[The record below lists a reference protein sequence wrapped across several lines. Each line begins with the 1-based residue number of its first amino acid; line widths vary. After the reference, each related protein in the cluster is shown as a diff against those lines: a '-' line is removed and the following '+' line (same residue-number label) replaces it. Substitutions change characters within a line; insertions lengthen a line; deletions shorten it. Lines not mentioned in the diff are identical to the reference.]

1 MNILY
6 IDNRRYTYNASIHVD
21 FFSSLQSKVG
31 VVGLGDYLGDKLAK
45 SYSSEANIPSILSR
59 HKIDAIVSYN
69 SGSNDRAKMSWVADR
84 ISKIDIPKFHITTDY
99 CRRGF
104 SKGQADWFNE
114 VGYCHAFFRH
124 KVSLKH
130 PLNIS
135 KSWLP
140 FSFDRGKYDKLSI
153 KKVNYKLNKVA
164 FAGAAHFSSKSL
176 YSKRIAA
183 IDYLGGQKLIVQ
195 PPMKTDSKGRMVRSR
210 VVGEKYIKFYTE
222 NLFGLTCG
230 GTCNFFVAKYI
241 QIPAMHCMLI
251 CASTVGLEDYPVDTY
266 IEYEVGNLD
275 KLKRDIKYHIKNKS
289 ETREKIM
296 ILNSHVNK
304 KHTHCQRGKEF
315 VSLIKKYL

>member
-6 IDNRRYTYNASIHVD
+6 IDNKRHTYNASIHVD

-45 SYSSEANIPSILSR
+45 SYSSEANIPSILRR

-69 SGSNDRAKMSWVADR
+69 SGSNDRAKLSWVADR

-99 CRRGF
+99 CRNGF
-104 SKGQADWFNE
+104 SKRQADWFSE
-114 VGYCHAFFRH
+114 VGYCHVFFRH

-140 FSFDRGKYDKLSI
+140 FSFDRKKYDKFSI
-153 KKVNYKLNKVA
+153 KKVNQKINKVA
-164 FAGAAHFSSKSL
+164 FAGAGIRSSRSL

-183 IDYLGGQKLIVQ
+183 IDYLEKQKLIVQ
-195 PPMKTDSKGRMVRSR
+195 PPMKRGSTVARRR
-210 VVGEKYIKFYTE
+210 VVGEKYVKFYTE

-251 CASTVGLEDYPVDTY
+251 CANTVGLEDYPVDTY

-275 KLKRDIKYHIKNKS
+275 KLKRDIEYHIKNKS
-289 ETREKIM
+289 ETRDKIM
-296 ILNSHVNK
+296 RLNSHVNK
-304 KHTHCQRGKEF
+304 KHTNHQRGKEF
-315 VSLIKKYL
+315 VNLIKKYL

>member
-104 SKGQADWFNE
+104 SQSHADWFSE
-114 VGYCHAFFRH
+114 VGYCHVFFRT
-124 KVSLKH
+124 KISLSH
-130 PLNIS
+130 PLNIPG
-135 KSWLP
+135 SWLP
-140 FSFDRGKYDKLSI
+140 FSFDRKKYDKFSI
-153 KKVNYKLNKVA
+153 KEVNHKINKVA

-183 IDYLGGQKLIVQ
+183 IDYLEKQKLIVQ
-195 PPMKTDSKGRMVRSR
+195 PPMRKDSKGRRVRSR
-210 VVGEKYIKFYTE
+210 VVGEKYIKFYTD

-230 GTCNFFVAKYI
+230 GTCNYFVAKYI

-251 CASTVGLEDYPVDTY
+251 CTSTVGLEDYPADTY